1 LNDAHPAGAF
11 APLDVRVARKAYQ
24 AASGERLEV
33 LHDIGFALRQGE
45 VGAIVGPSGCGKTTM
60 LRIIA
65 GLDRDFQGAIVRPP
79 DGKLGM
85 VFQEPRLLPWRTVE
99 DNVRLVAPA
108 IDPGDLATLFDVLG
122 LAGHRAHYPG
132 ELSLGLARRVAL
144 ARAFAVQPELLLL
157 DEPFVSLDQALAARL
172 RKELVTLVD
181 RSAAITLL
189 VTHDIEEAIALADRL
204 ILLSARP
211 ARILAEM
218 PLATPRRLRTAA
230 EVASIKVQVST
241 RLVALGQPVAI
252 AQPSITWD

>member
-11 APLDVRVARKAYQ
+11 APLDVRVARKAYL

-33 LHDIGFALRQGE
+33 LHDIAFTLRPGE

-65 GLDRDFQGAIVRPP
+65 GLDHDYHGAIVRPP

-108 IDPGDLATLFDVLG
+108 IAATDLATLFDVLG

-144 ARAFAVQPELLLL
+144 ARAFAVKPELLLL

-172 RKELVTLVD
+172 RQELVMLVD
-181 RSAAITLL
+181 RYAVITLL
-189 VTHDIEEAIALADRL
+189 VTHNLDEAIELADRL

-218 PLATPRRLRTAA
+218 PLSAPRRFRTAA
-230 EVASIKVQVST
+230 EAASIKAQVADRLAAVGESAILAST
-241 RLVALGQPVAI
+241 
-252 AQPSITWD
+252 